1 MNAYQ
6 KVRAACNECGI
17 YYAGDTVYTG
27 KEKTY
32 VVANVFDERVRLSAD
47 DEVQETS
54 MGMYVHLFMPHDQ
67 GFIKIRRKLQDALVK
82 YGLNYPEIV
91 NNSIEGNTRHLTLQ
105 TADEEG
111 EDN

>member
-6 KVRAACNECGI
+6 KVRAACDECGI
-17 YYAGDTVYTG
+17 YYAGDRVYTG

-32 VVANVFDERVRLSAD
+32 VIADVFDERIRLSAD
-47 DEVQETS
+47 DEVLETS
-54 MGMYVHLFMPHDQ
+54 MGMYVHLFLPQDQ
-67 GFIKIRRKLQDALVK
+67 GFIKLRRQLQNALVK

-91 NNSIEGNTRHLTLQ
+91 NNSIEGDTRHLTLQ
-105 TADEEG
+105 TADEER